1 MMQILIIQQYLTKF
15 IFYKKDFKYFI
26 GSKDNEKK
34 PLCVMLPKMNR
45 YRKNSN
51 ETKYMFFQIKDDELL
66 KKYNETCDQVSN
78 SIRKGFDTA
87 QVFMMIEY

>member
-1 MMQILIIQQYLTKF
+1 
-15 IFYKKDFKYFI
+15 
-26 GSKDNEKK
+26 
-34 PLCVMLPKMNR
+34 MLPKMNR

-66 KKYNETCDQVSN
+66 KKYNETFDQVSN

-87 QVFMMIEY
+87 QVFMMIKY

>member
-1 MMQILIIQQYLTKF
+1 
-15 IFYKKDFKYFI
+15 
-26 GSKDNEKK
+26 
-34 PLCVMLPKMNR
+34 MLPKINR

-87 QVFMMIEY
+87 QVFMMIKY

>member
-1 MMQILIIQQYLTKF
+1 
-15 IFYKKDFKYFI
+15 
-26 GSKDNEKK
+26 
-34 PLCVMLPKMNR
+34 MLPKMNR

-66 KKYNETCDQVSN
+66 KKYNATCDQVSN

-87 QVFMMIEY
+87 QVFMMIKY

>member
-1 MMQILIIQQYLTKF
+1 
-15 IFYKKDFKYFI
+15 
-26 GSKDNEKK
+26 
-34 PLCVMLPKMNR
+34 MNR

-66 KKYNETCDQVSN
+66 KKYNETFDQVSN

-87 QVFMMIEY
+87 QVFMMIKY